1 MSEPARPLP
10 LHSYEQDFF
19 AWSEEQGRL
28 LKARSRAGLDWDNLA
43 EEIESL
49 GRSQRSE
56 IRSRLIVL
64 LHHLLKWHFQPSG
77 RKLGWRASIAEA
89 RNRVNQELL
98 DSPSL
103 RSYPETVLG
112 KQYEVARLKAAAQ
125 THLPLDALPAE
136 CPYSLTEILD
146 EDFFPGE

>member
-1 MSEPARPLP
+1 MSEPARTLQ

-49 GRSQRSE
+49 GRSQRSG

-64 LHHLLKWHFQPSG
+64 C
-77 RKLGWRASIAEA
+77 AI
-89 RNRVNQELL
+89 
-98 DSPSL
+98 
-103 RSYPETVLG
+103 
-112 KQYEVARLKAAAQ
+112 
-125 THLPLDALPAE
+125 
-136 CPYSLTEILD
+136 C
-146 EDFFPGE
+146 